1 MKIVKTAM
9 LMILALSV
17 GVFGVSVIISL
28 AGRDAS
34 APVITSDTDVLEI
47 PCDYTQDQLMAGLS
61 ASDAE
66 DGDLTDQI
74 VAGSFSRFVTPG
86 VTSLTYVVFDSGNQP
101 ASLTREVHFTDYHG
115 PRFTLSEPL
124 VFREQEGSYTEA
136 MERLGAKDQLD
147 GDLDDW
153 ITQTDTDLNYSQAG
167 RYTMSVEVNSSL
179 GSSASAD
186 LPVHVVS
193 AESQQ
198 VHIGLTQ
205 GIVYI
210 PQGGSIDPKD
220 YIDEVTDGS
229 GNPVDAS
236 SVSADSGVDVNTPGC
251 YEIHYTADSGA
262 GETWL
267 TVIVEGGES

>member
-1 MKIVKTAM
+1 MRRLRIAIVA
-9 LMILALSV
+9 LFILSGISV
-17 GVFGVSVIISL
+17 VGYNVISRLAEDHTPPEISCDSDTVSVSVE
-28 AGRDAS
+28 DE
-34 APVITSDTDVLEI
+34 EI
-47 PCDYTQDQLMAGLS
+47 DEALLS
-61 ASDAE
+61 GVKASDNE

-136 MERLGAKDQLD
+136 
-147 GDLDDW
+147 
-153 ITQTDTDLNYSQAG
+153 N
-167 RYTMSVEVNSSL
+167 TMSVEVNSSL

-229 GNPVDAS
+229 GNPGDAS

-251 YEIHYTADSGA
+251 YEIHYTADGGA

>member
-136 MERLGAKDQLD
+136 MERLGAQDQLD

-153 ITQTDTDLNYSQAG
+153 ITQTDTDLNYSRAG

-229 GNPVDAS
+229 GNPVDALE
-236 SVSADSGVDVNTPGC
+236 VSADSGVDVNTPGC
-251 YEIHYTADSGA
+251 YEIHYIADGGA

>member
-101 ASLTREVHFTDYHG
+101 ASLTGRCISRITI

-124 VFREQEGSYTEA
+124 VFREQEGSYTQA
-136 MERLGAKDQLD
+136 MERLGAQDQLD

-153 ITQTDTDLNYSQAG
+153 ITQTDTDLNYSRAG

-251 YEIHYTADSGA
+251 YEIHYTADGGA